1 MNILEKMRANMATL
15 NSRDLIAE
23 IYAQF
28 GGAKG
33 FAKELKL
40 VYSSDETSGATKAR
54 LLDIIMSGVMSLKD
68 DSVGNMSD
76 EDIRAELKA
85 IYSDPSVKSLLTD
98 DET

>member
-1 MNILEKMRANMATL
+1 MNVLEQMRANITTL

-23 IYAQF
+23 IYAKF

-40 VYSSDETSGATKAR
+40 VYSADATNSATKAR
-54 LLDIIMSGVMSLKD
+54 ILDFIMGGIMSLKD
-68 DSVGNMSD
+68 GSNELMSD

-85 IYSDPSVKSLLTD
+85 IYSDPSVKSLLAGN
-98 DET
+98 ET